1 MKAYIQTLQETLQET
16 YKTLER
22 EVNLLLKL
30 VITNSNLKSKHVD
43 SNCIKV
49 DVYDYT
55 ELVIIDT
62 ELVFLNDRGYHYH
75 LYSEC
80 SLEDLI
86 DILSKIE

>member
-1 MKAYIQTLQETLQET
+1 MKAHIQTLQET

-30 VITNSNLKSKHVD
+30 VIINSNLKSKHVD

-86 DILSKIE
+86 DILSKIK

>member
-1 MKAYIQTLQETLQET
+1 MKAYIQTLQET

-22 EVNLLLKL
+22 DVNSLLKL
-30 VITNSNLKSKHVD
+30 VITNSILKSKHVD

-62 ELVFLNDRGYHYH
+62 ELVFLDDNGYHYR

-86 DILSKIE
+86 DILNKID

>member
-1 MKAYIQTLQETLQET
+1 MKAHIQILQET

-30 VITNSNLKSKHVD
+30 VIINSNLKSKHVD

>member
-1 MKAYIQTLQETLQET
+1 MKAYIQTLQET

>member
-1 MKAYIQTLQETLQET
+1 MKAYIQTLQET

-22 EVNLLLKL
+22 DVNSLLKL
-30 VITNSNLKSKHVD
+30 VITNSILKSKHVD

-49 DVYDYT
+49 DVYNYT

-62 ELVFLNDRGYHYH
+62 ELVFLDNNGYHYC
-75 LYSEC
+75 LYTQC

-86 DILSKIE
+86 NILNKID